1 MRLLRPAT
9 VSAVLLAA
17 MLALAGCSTSWFTD
31 GFGVSASATPTVA
44 PTPSPK
50 PTTAK
55 PSPTPKPTTPPI
67 VGWSECP
74 RLVTDLNKNTADPAT
89 YKQVKASAFPIQ
101 EIGADLLADA
111 CVIAVTTGG
120 ETVDWAVLPGD
131 DALAASIKASLIDAG
146 FASGGVAGTL
156 TNTQTSKGAVV
167 SAFPNGAALDNFLGG
182 PKGFARITQP
192 VVYVGTFF
200 LS

>member
-1 MRLLRPAT
+1 
-9 VSAVLLAA
+9 VSAVLLATT
-17 MLALAGCSTSWFTD
+17 LALAGCSTSWFTD
-31 GFGVSASATPTVA
+31 GFGITGTATPTA
-44 PTPSPK
+44 TSKPSSTPTAAK
-50 PTTAK
+50 PTA
-55 PSPTPKPTTPPI
+55 TPKPTTPPI
-67 VGWSECP
+67 VAWSECP

-89 YKQVKASAFPIQ
+89 YAQVKASAFPVQ
-101 EIGADLLADA
+101 EIGVDLLADA

-146 FASGGVAGTL
+146 FAAGGIAGTL
-156 TNTQTSKGAVV
+156 TNTQTSKGALV
-167 SAFPNGAALDNFLGG
+167 SAFPNGAALETFLAG

-192 VVYVGTFF
+192 LVYVGTFF